1 MTIPITPP
9 EATVAITS
17 EYHRWLI
24 DRSDR
29 LAEAERLLR
38 ECREFVD
45 MHSEDWYRR
54 GQELLRKIDAALS
67 TADSADDVPNLIDPC
82 DGEIVNGRCAKC
94 GQAETVSEVTK

>member
-67 TADSADDVPNLIDPC
+67 TADSAIAARLNDGQTPVDVDID
-82 DGEIVNGRCAKC
+82 
-94 GQAETVSEVTK
+94 TL